1 MKKLVL
7 TGILLLGGWMT
18 VFSQHSFTFEDETV
32 PSQWVAEQ
40 STLSLSTEHATE
52 GTQSLCCEVPAGQ
65 KASILIN
72 FTSFRT
78 STTNASIF
86 DIYSLQ
92 ATE

>member
-7 TGILLLGGWMT
+7 TGMLLLGGWIT
-18 VFSQHSFTFEDETV
+18 ASSQHSFTFEDETV

-40 STLSLSTEHATE
+40 GTLTLSTEHMTE
-52 GTQSLCCEVPAGQ
+52 GTQSLCWEVPAGQ
-65 KASILIN
+65 KASMLIN

-78 STTNASIF
+78 SVSYASIF

-92 ATE
+92 AT